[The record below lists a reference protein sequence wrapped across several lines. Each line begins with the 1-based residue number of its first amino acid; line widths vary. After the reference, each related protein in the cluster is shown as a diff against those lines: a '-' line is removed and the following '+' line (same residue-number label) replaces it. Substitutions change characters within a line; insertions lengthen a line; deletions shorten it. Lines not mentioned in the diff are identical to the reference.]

1 MKSGIPQIHIK
12 PTMKASVVLL
22 LSTLGMLG
30 LVLQATADTD
40 QLKLQLGKVLVMV
53 GQEVRSFTS

>member
-1 MKSGIPQIHIK
+1 
-12 PTMKASVVLL
+12 MKASVVLL

>member
-1 MKSGIPQIHIK
+1 MKSRVPQIHIK